1 MGLSVPTSLPAPTGG
16 WNARDS
22 IAAMEAKDAVTLE
35 NLWPSTTSVVLR
47 NGFTNHRTG
56 LPDQVQSLIDYNG
69 AATETLFGISDGK
82 IYNVTASG
90 VVGAALVSG
99 LTNSKWQHINIATG
113 GGNYVELCNGADG
126 VYTYDGTNWTDQ
138 SASITGVTAANLIHI
153 NLHKNR
159 VWFIEVNTLRAWY
172 LPTQSITGA
181 ASALDL
187 RAYCPHGGY
196 LMAMGTW
203 TIDAGYGV
211 DDLAVFVTN
220 QGDVAVF
227 RGTDPASA
235 STWALVGIW
244 FIGAPIGRRCM
255 MKFGGDL
262 LIITEDG
269 LQSMAQ
275 ALQSSRTRPE
285 ASLTDK
291 IRSQMASAAQSYSS
305 NFGWEIANFPPQNM
319 LILNIPVSAG
329 ANQQQYVMNTITGA
343 WANFTGWAA
352 NCWCLFS
359 NNQLYFGGD
368 EVVGR
373 AWNSNADAGFHI
385 NFDALQAFNYFGSPG
400 QVKRFTMMRPTLK
413 VNGNLTIQGNI
424 NTDFD
429 TTVPVSNL
437 SMASIVASLWDT
449 GVWDTDEWAGEMVLS
464 SLWQGANGIG
474 RAGAPYLAGSI
485 NGYELEWLATDV
497 VYESG
502 GIL

>member
-22 IAAMEAKDAVTLE
+22 IAAMEPNDAVTLT
-35 NLWPSTTSVVLR
+35 NFWPSTTNVQLR
-47 NGFTNHRTG
+47 FGYTNHATG
-56 LPDQVQSLIDYNG
+56 LPDQVETLIDYNG

-90 VVGAALVSG
+90 AVGAAAVTG
-99 LTNSKWQHINIATG
+99 LSNSRWQHINITTA
-113 GGNYVELCNGADG
+113 GGNFIEMCNGADG
-126 VYTYDGTNWTDQ
+126 VYTYNGTNWVDQ
-138 SASITGVTAANLIHI
+138 SASITGVTASTLIHI

-159 VWFIEVNTLRAWY
+159 VWFIQSSTLKAWY
-172 LPTQSITGA
+172 LPTISITGA
-181 ASALDL
+181 AAALDL
-187 RAYCPHGGY
+187 SAFMPHGGY

-235 STWALVGIW
+235 TTWALVGIW

-285 ASLTDK
+285 SSLTDK
-291 IRSQMASAAQSYSS
+291 IRSQMASAVQNSRS
-305 NFGWEIANFPPQNM
+305 NFGWEIASFPPQNM
-319 LILNIPVSAG
+319 LILNVPVSSG

-343 WANFTGWAA
+343 WANFTNWQA
-352 NCWCLFS
+352 NCWCLFK
-359 NNQLYFGGD
+359 NNELYFGTD
-368 EVVGR
+368 TYVGR
-373 AWNSNADAGFHI
+373 AWNGNADAGSNI
-385 NFDALQAFNYFGSPG
+385 NFNALQAFNYFGSPG
-400 QVKRFTMMRPTLK
+400 QVKRFTMMRPTLRI
-413 VNGNLTIQGNI
+413 NGNLTIKGNI

-429 TTVPVSNL
+429 TMTPVSEL
-437 SMASIVASLWDT
+437 ATVSIVESLWDT
-449 GVWDTDEWAGEMVLS
+449 DTWDNAEWAGELVLS
-464 SLWQGANGIG
+464 SLWQGANGVG
-474 RAGAPYLAGSI
+474 RAGAPYLSGNI
-485 NGYELEWLATDV
+485 NGYQIEWLATDV
-497 VYESG
+497 VFESG